1 MFTSK
6 IVFLFLL
13 LYHSCYYSCK
23 PLLAVFIIV
32 PKLTNYSAN
41 LTVFRDVM
49 TRPPLEDMLCV
60 DLSYLIFR
68 TCLALIKA
76 MMVCMAKDLLVYTAA
91 MAVGVINRKV
101 IYTLAILF
109 IECCFWTNRLVT
121 RSRVDGA
128 INGHRKWILFCIKCV
143 FLYIIVM
150 TNCIWRIMTMTGL
163 IVYAIVQPHEPILF
177 CIVNTRKFKKFP
189 ILFDI
194 TSNMK

>member
-1 MFTSK
+1 MLKLHNIQFIMPEIQLYFHDIFISLFVQTWEIKEDDTVVPNEAMDHEMQLDTVLSLIDSLQDYNMHGNAFCPFCRCLLQK
-6 IVFLFLL
+6 WSFLFLL

-101 IYTLAILF
+101 IYMLAILF
-109 IECCFWTNRLVT
+109 IECCFWTIDSLPDR
-121 RSRVDGA
+121 G
-128 INGHRKWILFCIKCV
+128 
-143 FLYIIVM
+143 
-150 TNCIWRIMTMTGL
+150 
-163 IVYAIVQPHEPILF
+163 
-177 CIVNTRKFKKFP
+177 
-189 ILFDI
+189 
-194 TSNMK
+194 